1 MLIFA
6 KNLHKFNMTVT
17 IHHILEQFRQ
27 EATSTRDLGDKF
39 ENLILAYLRTDP
51 QYAELFKRVWLW
63 LDFPLRGKKGDLG
76 IDLVA
81 QERATGEYWAIQCKC
96 YQPDHVLD
104 KGDIDS
110 FFTASGKAQF
120 THRLIV
126 TTCGWGKNAED
137 ALKNQQ
143 IPVDRLTLYDLDQS
157 PVDWSQVSSQNL
169 HYAVQSVSTSIDNDD
184 LETYTAPVLLL
195 KPKKS
200 IRPHQSTA
208 LEKVMV
214 GFESCQKIHGNQANS
229 TKIRPVGK
237 QK

>member
-1 MLIFA
+1 
-6 KNLHKFNMTVT
+6 
-17 IHHILEQFRQ
+17 
-27 EATSTRDLGDKF
+27 
-39 ENLILAYLRTDP
+39 
-51 QYAELFKRVWLW
+51 
-63 LDFPLRGKKGDLG
+63 
-76 IDLVA
+76 
-81 QERATGEYWAIQCKC
+81 
-96 YQPDHVLD
+96 
-104 KGDIDS
+104 
-110 FFTASGKAQF
+110 
-120 THRLIV
+120 
-126 TTCGWGKNAED
+126 
-137 ALKNQQ
+137 KNQQ

-169 HYAVQSVSTSIDNDD
+169 HYAVQSVSTSIDDD
-184 LETYTAPVLLL
+184 DVETYTAPVLPL